1 MKIVLAPMEG
11 VVDHLMRDMLTR
23 VGGFDHCV
31 TEFVRVV
38 DQLLPE
44 KVYYR
49 LCPELR
55 HQGLTP
61 SGVPVKVQ
69 LLGQEPDW
77 LAENAVRAIEMGSHG
92 VDLNF
97 GCPAKTV
104 NKSKGGAVLLKEPE
118 ALFNIVSAVRKAVPQ
133 GDQVTAKMRLGFDD
147 KSLAIENAQAIEQA
161 GADSLAIHART
172 KVEGYKPPAYWQ
184 HIALIKAQTTIPII
198 ANGEIWTQSDARQC
212 QQESNCTDIMLGRG
226 ALAMP
231 NLAQVIR
238 GKAQPMS
245 WQEVKQLLLDYSG
258 YEIFG
263 DKGRYYPNRIK
274 QWLGYLKVQYVQAQ
288 SLFLTIR
295 SMTRSQDIVAVLAQ
309 PDGADENAS
318 LNPLH
323 IRENRGSQTDHL

>member
-11 VVDHLMRDMLTR
+11 VVDHLMRDMLTQ

-38 DQLLPE
+38 DQLLPQ

-55 HQGLTP
+55 NQGLTP

-77 LAENAVRAIEMGSHG
+77 LAENAVRAIELGSHG

-104 NKSKGGAVLLKEPE
+104 NKSKGGAVLLKEPD
-118 ALFNIVSAVRKAVPQ
+118 ALYSIVSAVRKAVPQ
-133 GDQVTAKMRLGFDD
+133 GHQVTAKMRLGFDD

-184 HIALIKAQTTIPII
+184 HIALIKAHTQIPII
-198 ANGEIWTQSDARQC
+198 ANGEIWTKANAQQC
-212 QQESNCTDIMLGRG
+212 QLESHCQDIMLGRG

-238 GKAQPMS
+238 GNQQPMS
-245 WQEVKQLLLDYSG
+245 WQQVKQLLLDYSG

-274 QWLGYLKVQYVQAQ
+274 QWLGYLKVQYSEAQ

-295 SMTRSQDIVAVLAQ
+295 SMTRSEDIVAVLAQ
-309 PDGADENAS
+309 PDTEHAS
-318 LNPLH
+318 ESNNPLP
-323 IRENRGSQTDHL
+323 IREHSGA